1 MLPLLPDYRVRQ
13 RDYLLE
19 ISRALTE
26 ALDLPTV
33 LQRILQAAAE
43 LVSGQAGLI
52 VLRDQADGARWRLQ
66 AHYGIPDAFLEQ
78 FNPLLAD
85 IPEHGDARRFA
96 LPEVNRRLA
105 AITQSATLGLLTG
118 VALPLIARNEV
129 LGVIYIFRA
138 HPAAFTANDRTLLGS
153 FADQAA
159 IAVYNAQLYQQVTQE
174 KRRLDAI
181 LDSSADGI
189 LIMDPGHQIQ
199 RFNRALSRMTGWSA
213 ADAIGR
219 RHDEVLCWAR
229 RPSGSNLAEAEA
241 GGWPLGTTPAPL
253 YVEGDLLRRG
263 GGFFPAGVT
272 YAPLFDREGR
282 LVNLIA
288 NVRDITKFRE
298 AEELKS
304 TFVSVVSHELKT
316 PVALIKGYAETLRR
330 EDAQWDRAV
339 VQDSL
344 AVINEEADR
353 LTGLIDNL
361 LDASR
366 LQAGAL
372 KLSQTDVPL
381 DELAGKLVEKFKT
394 QSARHTF
401 VSDFPEGFPTVC
413 GDEERLRQVLS
424 NLLTN
429 AIKYSPEGGQVTVR
443 GRVEPKQVIVSVSDQ
458 GPGIAAPDLPHVFE
472 RFYRGAR
479 TAAAA
484 TGSGLGLWIAQAF
497 VSACGGKL
505 EAESPGTGRGA
516 TITMLLPA
524 PSFAKQSMA
533 GDMPGDGSG
542 DAHE

>member
-33 LQRILQAAAE
+33 LERILQGGAE

-52 VLRDQADGARWRLQ
+52 VLRDQAEGARWRVQ
-66 AHYGIPDAFLEQ
+66 AHYGIPQGLLADFE
-78 FNPLLAD
+78 PLLAD
-85 IPEHGDARRFA
+85 IPEHGDPRRFA
-96 LPEVNRRLA
+96 LPEVNRRLQT
-105 AITQSATLGLLTG
+105 ITQSSRLGLLTG
-118 VALPLIARNEV
+118 VALPLIARDEV
-129 LGVIYIFRA
+129 LGIIYVFRA
-138 HPAAFTANDRTLLGS
+138 HPAAFTANDRALLGS

-189 LIMDPGHQIQ
+189 LIMDAAHRVQ
-199 RFNRALSRMTGWSA
+199 RFNRALSRLTGWSA

-219 RHDEVLCWAR
+219 PHDEVLRWAR
-229 RPSGSNLAEAEA
+229 RPAGSDLAEAEA

-272 YAPLFDREGR
+272 YAPLFDREER

-330 EDAQWDRAV
+330 DDAHWDRAV

-344 AVINEEADR
+344 AVISEEADR
-353 LTGLIDNL
+353 LTGLIDDL

-381 DELAGKLVEKFKT
+381 DELASRLAEKFKT
-394 QSARHTF
+394 QSAKHTI
-401 VSDFPEGFPTVC
+401 VAEFPPDFPTVC
-413 GDEERLRQVLS
+413 GDEERLRQVLA

-429 AIKYSPEGGQVTVR
+429 AIKYSPDGGRVTVR
-443 GRVEPKQVIVSVSDQ
+443 GRAEPNQVIVSVSDE

-472 RFYRGAR
+472 RFYRGEAEQR
-479 TAAAA
+479 RRVPGA
-484 TGSGLGLWIAQAF
+484 GLGLY
-497 VSACGGKL
+497 L
-505 EAESPGTGRGA
+505 
-516 TITMLLPA
+516 
-524 PSFAKQSMA
+524 AKA
-533 GDMPGDGSG
+533 VV
-542 DAHE
+542 DAHGGRIWVESAPGKGTTFVFALNR

>member
-33 LQRILQAAAE
+33 LQRILKAAAE
-43 LVSGQAGLI
+43 LISGQAGLI
-52 VLRDQADGARWRLQ
+52 ALRETTLGTRWRVQ
-66 AHYGIPDAFLEQ
+66 AHYGIPEDFLAH
-78 FNPLLAD
+78 FDPLLAD
-85 IPEHGDARRFA
+85 IPEHGDPRRFA
-96 LPEVNRRLA
+96 LPEVNRRLQS
-105 AITQSATLGLLTG
+105 ITQSTSLGLLTG

-129 LGVIYIFRA
+129 LGIIYIFRA
-138 HPAAFTANDRTLLGS
+138 YPAAFTSNDRALLAS

-189 LIMDPGHQIQ
+189 LIMDPGHRIQ
-199 RFNRALSRMTGWSA
+199 RFNRALTRMTGWGA

-219 RHDEVLCWAR
+219 THDEVLCWAR
-229 RPSGSNLAEAEA
+229 RSAGSDLAEAEA

-253 YVEGDLLRRG
+253 YVEGDLLRKG
-263 GGFFPAGVT
+263 GGFFPAGIT

-282 LVNLIA
+282 LVNVIA

-330 EDAQWDRAV
+330 EDANWDRAV
-339 VQDSL
+339 VQESL

-353 LTGLIDNL
+353 LTGLIDDL

-372 KLSQTDVPL
+372 RLNLADVPL
-381 DELAGKLVEKFKT
+381 DQLARRLVEKFKT
-394 QSARHTF
+394 QSSRHTLRA
-401 VSDFPEGFPTVC
+401 DFPPDFPPVA
-413 GDEERLRQVLS
+413 GDEERLRQVLT
-424 NLLTN
+424 NLLSN
-429 AIKYSPEGGQVTVR
+429 ALKYSPEGGEVVVR
-443 GRVEPKQVIVSVSDQ
+443 GRVEPGQVLISVSDQ

-472 RFYRGAR
+472 RFYRGDSDLTRR
-479 TAAAA
+479 TPGA
-484 TGSGLGLWIAQAF
+484 GLGLF
-497 VSACGGKL
+497 L
-505 EAESPGTGRGA
+505 
-516 TITMLLPA
+516 
-524 PSFAKQSMA
+524 AKSVV
-533 GDMPGDGSG
+533 
-542 DAHE
+542 DAHGGRIWVESAPGQGTTFVFALNR